1 VSAAHSRSCWC
12 RQLWHIVGLDSISA
26 CKTLTLMLA
35 SKVVSLAA
43 ADRTVS
49 PIARASLPRVL
60 LGAGSTAALLQ
71 LSACC
76 TPAACRT
83 WPSTRRWRSARS
95 AAGQHSTG
103 HCRCTPRAVPG
114 GQREIWWGC
123 WARSLHL
130 PESERLAKEGKSRS
144 CCLLV
149 HGWLSILSSVLQGA
163 ACAALLQLLC
173 QLASVP

>member
-1 VSAAHSRSCWC
+1 MSAAHSRSCWC

-71 LSACC
+71 LSAVLYSSGV
-76 TPAACRT
+76 PYLAIHAAL
-83 WPSTRRWRSARS
+83 
-95 AAGQHSTG
+95 
-103 HCRCTPRAVPG
+103 AVCAL
-114 GQREIWWGC
+114 GC
-123 WARSLHL
+123 WAAFDGSLQ
-130 PESERLAKEGKSRS
+130 
-144 CCLLV
+144 V
-149 HGWLSILSSVLQGA
+149 HA
-163 ACAALLQLLC
+163 ACGAWR
-173 QLASVP
+173 ST